1 MGIWDCN
8 NFGHVR
14 WSDADQFP
22 CVFGSVFVGCCLG
35 PMAFLPS
42 TASSY
47 FKRQLVGVGPCK
59 SALDD
64 QCEHQVD
71 DADNPPVARFIFPNL
86 RSDARPLQ
94 ADYWKAMQEQQTK
107 KSMEPFV
114 TEAVIQPPKPA
125 VDIAALK
132 PQAQAQQ
139 AQAQAQAAKDRK
151 AKDDSDNEKN
161 MEPVAKA
168 TTASIQ
174 QMGFG
179 LESRLVLQY
188 V

>member
-1 MGIWDCN
+1 MLTIPKC
-8 NFGHVR
+8 
-14 WSDADQFP
+14 
-22 CVFGSVFVGCCLG
+22 CVFPGQFWDAQAWCGVFLR
-35 PMAFLPS
+35 S
-42 TASSY
+42 TASWGL
-47 FKRQLVGVGPCK
+47 LVGVSPCK
-59 SALDD
+59 SALDGQVED
-64 QCEHQVD
+64 QVD
-71 DADNPPVARFIFPNL
+71 DPDKPPV
-86 RSDARPLQ
+86 DARPLQ
-94 ADYWKAMQEQQTK
+94 ADYWKAMQLHEQNK

-132 PQAQAQQ
+132 PQQ

-161 MEPVAKA
+161 VEPVVKA

-179 LESRLVLQY
+179 FESRLVLQY

>member
-1 MGIWDCN
+1 M
-8 NFGHVR
+8 
-14 WSDADQFP
+14 
-22 CVFGSVFVGCCLG
+22 
-35 PMAFLPS
+35 
-42 TASSY
+42 
-47 FKRQLVGVGPCK
+47 
-59 SALDD
+59 DD
-64 QCEHQVD
+64 PD
-71 DADNPPVARFIFPNL
+71 KPPV
-86 RSDARPLQ
+86 DARPLQ
-94 ADYWKAMQEQQTK
+94 AEYWKAMQSHEQNK

-132 PQAQAQQ
+132 PQQAQAQQAQAQQ

-151 AKDDSDNEKN
+151 AKDDSDNEKHV
-161 MEPVAKA
+161 EPVVKA

-179 LESRLVLQY
+179 FESRLVLQY

>member
-1 MGIWDCN
+1 M
-8 NFGHVR
+8 
-14 WSDADQFP
+14 
-22 CVFGSVFVGCCLG
+22 
-35 PMAFLPS
+35 
-42 TASSY
+42 
-47 FKRQLVGVGPCK
+47 
-59 SALDD
+59 DD
-64 QCEHQVD
+64 PD
-71 DADNPPVARFIFPNL
+71 KPPV
-86 RSDARPLQ
+86 DARPLQ
-94 ADYWKAMQEQQTK
+94 AEYWKAMQSHEQNK

-132 PQAQAQQ
+132 PQQAQAQQAQAQQAQAQQ

-161 MEPVAKA
+161 VEPVVKA

-179 LESRLVLQY
+179 FESRLVLQY

>member
-1 MGIWDCN
+1 MI
-8 NFGHVR
+8 
-14 WSDADQFP
+14 Q
-22 CVFGSVFVGCCLG
+22 
-35 PMAFLPS
+35 
-42 TASSY
+42 T
-47 FKRQLVGVGPCK
+47 
-59 SALDD
+59 
-64 QCEHQVD
+64 
-71 DADNPPVARFIFPNL
+71 NPLLMPV
-86 RSDARPLQ
+86 DARPLQ
-94 ADYWKAMQEQQTK
+94 ADYWKAMQLHEQNK

-132 PQAQAQQ
+132 PQQAQAQQ

-161 MEPVAKA
+161 VEPVVKA

-179 LESRLVLQY
+179 FESRLVLQY

>member
-1 MGIWDCN
+1 MLTIPKC
-8 NFGHVR
+8 
-14 WSDADQFP
+14 
-22 CVFGSVFVGCCLG
+22 CVFPGQFWDAQAWCGVFLR
-35 PMAFLPS
+35 S
-42 TASSY
+42 TASCH
-47 FKRQLVGVGPCK
+47 FMGLLVGVSPCK
-59 SALDD
+59 SALDGQVED
-64 QCEHQVD
+64 QVD
-71 DADNPPVARFIFPNL
+71 DPDKPPV
-86 RSDARPLQ
+86 DARPLQ
-94 ADYWKAMQEQQTK
+94 ADYWKAMQLHEQNK

-132 PQAQAQQ
+132 PQQAQAQQ

-161 MEPVAKA
+161 VEPVVKA

-179 LESRLVLQY
+179 FESRLVLQY